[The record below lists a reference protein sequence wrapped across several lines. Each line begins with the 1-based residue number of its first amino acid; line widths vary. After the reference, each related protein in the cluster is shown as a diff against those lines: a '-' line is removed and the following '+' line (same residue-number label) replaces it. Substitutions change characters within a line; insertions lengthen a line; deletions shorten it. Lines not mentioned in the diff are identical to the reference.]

1 MFTIRVDR
9 NGVVLD
15 RHFDTRDAASAA
27 GRGEGRKGHTVL
39 AIFFPGERRV

>member
-15 RHFDTRDAASAA
+15 RHFDTRKVKH
-27 GRGEGRKGHTVL
+27 KGV
-39 AIFFPGERRV
+39 PRD